1 MQLDKTAVNCVLCT
15 LTEWLGIGMDLCSI
29 SWLFCYHVKATE
41 QLVKEALQPIL
52 EQYRPP
58 GIQALKL
65 DKFNIGTVPPKFDG

>member
-1 MQLDKTAVNCVLCT
+1 MTFLL
-15 LTEWLGIGMDLCSI
+15 
-29 SWLFCYHVKATE
+29 HVKATE